1 MREVLATYIDAY
13 EVAINCLEQ
22 LHGVELATAVGELL
36 SRIAACDDVLVN
48 NVLKHHGHVLEL
60 SAEEWAWFLP
70 GILEL
75 ERNSAF
81 VAAYLIEKIPLL
93 KRHLDMQAFVEFL
106 LAIKDQSARGVSC
119 LIGTSD
125 SALCDDLESILEAVG
140 VAYYQA
146 AMGCVLRHKDVLGP
160 CCAPLLIHIKHYH
173 RHLPAT
179 ELDALVA
186 LVCAVHARYGSF
198 GAVALLENADVVFEH
213 HSIQTVH
220 KRLDALSDGS
230 VDYFHY
236 LLVNG
241 LPEVGAVRT
250 ITASLEQLNAASL
263 ISHIDAPG
271 VFDGG
276 LISAILSNINLM
288 DPKTI
293 ENMRYQLAIDNFNKW
308 FEQQHAFANARRHI
322 TDAYAGAWF
331 LPFNYWG
338 GEMAIARF
346 RTLIGQAIDATYD
359 KVARQTLVYRN
370 KSLFDR
376 HAEYTETRLRSI
388 IDAAF
393 PRDGIGSPEPENITS
408 IRTFLDD
415 KDWEGLRERQS
426 RQRGFISTWNRNP
439 WQDYSRSDEFYSC
452 TGIGDYAVNN
462 APGYLVE
469 PNLCRLYVW
478 YQGRRIGRI
487 NLIAVADVK
496 GVPGLLLDGVEGGGR
511 LLQLEERLLDILD
524 SVGEFAKRCGLS
536 AYYIN
541 CKATYNN
548 VPKQFIAQA
557 IFHMGLPVK
566 PRYLR
571 RFYQGMEIYQAMP
584 HGLIPFFESFGNN
597 LSGVVSCLKIKL
609 D

>member
-13 EVAINCLEQ
+13 EVSINCLEQ
-22 LHGVELATAVGELL
+22 LHDAELATAVGELL
-36 SRIAACDDVLVN
+36 SRIAACDDALVN
-48 NVLKHHGHVLEL
+48 NVLKYHVHILEL
-60 SAEEWAWFLP
+60 SDEEWTWFLP

-106 LAIKDQSARGVSC
+106 LAIKDQSARGLSY

-125 SALCDDLESILEAVG
+125 SASCDDLESILEAVG

-146 AMGCVLRHKDVLGP
+146 AMDCVLRHKDALGP
-160 CCAPLLIHIKHYH
+160 CCAPLLIHIKNYY

-179 ELDALVA
+179 DLDALVA
-186 LVCAVHARYGSF
+186 LICAVHARYGSF

-220 KRLDALSDGS
+220 NRLDALSDNN

-241 LPEVGAVRT
+241 LPEVGVVRT
-250 ITASLEQLNAASL
+250 IAASL
-263 ISHIDAPG
+263 DQLDAASLTSHIDAPG

-276 LISAILSNINLM
+276 LISAIISNINFM
-288 DPKTI
+288 DSRTI
-293 ENMRYQLAIDNFNKW
+293 ENMRYQLAIDDFNKW
-308 FEQQHAFANARRHI
+308 FEQQHAFANARAHI
-322 TDAYAGAWF
+322 TDSYAGAWF

-338 GEMAIARF
+338 GEMGIARF

-359 KVARQTLVYRN
+359 KVARQTLVHRN

-376 HAEYTETRLRSI
+376 HAEYTETRLRSM
-388 IDAAF
+388 IDVAF
-393 PRDGIGSPEPENITS
+393 PRDSVGSAEPENITS
-408 IRTFLDD
+408 IRTYLDD

-496 GVPGLLLDGVEGGGR
+496 GAPGLLLDGVEGGGR
-511 LLQLEERLLDILD
+511 LLQSEERVRDILD
-524 SVGEFAKRCGLS
+524 SVAEFAKRCGLS

-548 VPKQFIAQA
+548 VPKQFITQA

-571 RFYQGMEIYQAMP
+571 RFYHGMEIYQAMP

-597 LSGVVSCLKIKL
+597 LSGIVSCLKIKL

>member
-13 EVAINCLEQ
+13 DVAIDCLEQ
-22 LHGVELATAVGELL
+22 LQGTELAIVVDQLL
-36 SRIAACDDVLVN
+36 SRIAACDDVLIN
-48 NVLKHHGHVLEL
+48 NVLKHHRHLLEL
-60 SAEEWAWFLP
+60 SSEEWAWFLP

-93 KRHLDMQAFVEFL
+93 KQHLDMQAFVEFL
-106 LAIKDQSARGVSC
+106 LAIKDHSARGLSY

-140 VAYYQA
+140 VVYYRA
-146 AMGCVLRHKDVLGP
+146 AMDCVLRHKDELGP
-160 CCAPLLIHIKHYH
+160 CCAPLLIHIKNYS

-179 ELDALVA
+179 DLDALVA

-198 GAVALLENADVVFEH
+198 GAVALLENADEVFAQ
-213 HSIQTVH
+213 HSIQAVH
-220 KRLDALSDGS
+220 ERLDHLLDEH

-236 LLVNG
+236 LLANG
-241 LPEVGAVRT
+241 LPQVGAVRT
-250 ITASLEQLNAASL
+250 DTASVEQLDGASMT
-263 ISHIDAPG
+263 SHIDAPG

-276 LISAILSNINLM
+276 LVSAIISNMNFM
-288 DPKTI
+288 DQKTL
-293 ENMRYQLAIDNFNKW
+293 ENMRFQLSINDFNRW
-308 FEQQHAFANARRHI
+308 LELQPAFANARMHI
-322 TDAYAGAWF
+322 GDAYAGAWF
-331 LPFNYWG
+331 SPFDYWG
-338 GEMAIARF
+338 GEMGVARF
-346 RTLIGQAIDATYD
+346 RTLIGQAIEATYD
-359 KVARQTLVYRN
+359 KVARQSLVYRN

-376 HAEYTETRLRSI
+376 HAEYTEARLRLM
-388 IDAAF
+388 IDTAF
-393 PRDGIGSPEPENITS
+393 PIDSNGSRAPEDIAS
-408 IRTFLDD
+408 IRTYLDD
-415 KDWEGLRERQS
+415 HNREDLRDRHS
-426 RQRGFISTWNRNP
+426 KQRVFISTWNRNP

-487 NLIAVADVK
+487 NLIAVADVE
-496 GVPGLLLDGVEGGGR
+496 GTPGLLLDGVEGGGR
-511 LLQLEERLLDILD
+511 LLQSEERVLDILG
-524 SVGEFAKRCGLS
+524 SVAEFAKRCGLR

-548 VPKQFIAQA
+548 VPNRFIAQA
-557 IFHMGLPVK
+557 VRHVGLPVTHC
-566 PRYLR
+566 YLR
-571 RFYQGMEIYQAMP
+571 RFYQRLEIYQVMP

-597 LSGVVSCLKIKL
+597 LSGVVSGLKITL
-609 D
+609 P